1 MAIITFDIDN
11 QKVYVVAEETD
22 IINTRDKD
30 QTTIVSAS
38 RYSVGKVF
46 TDEKLDVCVIR
57 GER

>member
-1 MAIITFDIDN
+1 MAIITFDIDK

-30 QTTIVSAS
+30 QTTIVNGS
-38 RYSVGKVF
+38 RYAVGKVF